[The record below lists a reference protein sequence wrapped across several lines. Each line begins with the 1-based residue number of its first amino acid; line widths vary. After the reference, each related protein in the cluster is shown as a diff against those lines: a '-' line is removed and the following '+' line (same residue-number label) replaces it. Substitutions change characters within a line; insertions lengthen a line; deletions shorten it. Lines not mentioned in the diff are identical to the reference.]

1 MENDRVVSSEDCEA
15 LGRPCPTCGSEQTD
29 QYCASCGEKLLLE
42 EARLGALLRSALRET
57 LQLDGRLLRTL
68 RLLFTQPG
76 QLTADHMAG
85 RRRLYIGPLPLYLL
99 TSLVFFLLV
108 PHTGYFKY
116 TLDQYVRFG
125 RTSEFKQELV
135 LQRLART
142 GESMESFNERFNER
156 IASQK
161 RAVMFLMVP
170 GLALALGLLY
180 RKRKKFFAQHLIF
193 STHFFSAYMLY
204 MGFAVPVIFWLLL
217 ALMRPIALANPGLIP
232 FVNFLL
238 GEAGLTLA
246 LYGPATIYLKY
257 ALERV
262 YAGRSWASW
271 LRGAA
276 LAAWCLAMVVLLF
289 KEPLFYASFY
299 TL

>member
-1 MENDRVVSSEDCEA
+1 MENDRVV
-15 LGRPCPTCGSEQTD
+15 GHCPTCGSEQSGR
-29 QYCASCGEKLLLE
+29 YCSSCGEELLLGD
-42 EARLGALLRSALRET
+42 ARLGAVMRSAVRET
-57 LQLDGRLLRTL
+57 FQVDGRLLRTL
-68 RLLFTQPG
+68 RLLFTRPG

-99 TSLVFFLLV
+99 ISLVFFLLV

-116 TLDQYVRFG
+116 TLDQYMRYG

-135 LQRLART
+135 RKRLART
-142 GESMESFNERFNER
+142 GESRESFNERFNER
-156 IASQK
+156 VASQK

-170 GLALALGLLY
+170 GLALAIGLLY
-180 RKRKKFFAQHLIF
+180 RKRRKFFAQHLVF

-204 MGFAVPVIFWLLL
+204 MGFVVPVFFWLLL
-217 ALMRPIALANPGLIP
+217 ALLRPIALANPGWIP
-232 FVNFLL
+232 FVNSLL

-271 LRGAA
+271 LRGAV
-276 LAAWCLAMVVLLF
+276 LGAWCLAMVVLLF
-289 KEPLFYASFY
+289 KEPLFYTAFY
-299 TL
+299 SL